1 MFLKF
6 KFFKNNSIKLRSREN
21 RYDEKDSKI
30 VALKSKLREGLIDLY
45 EYLRQIR
52 WLTQVNFGEIESA
65 IASVQDVEEI
75 EPVRDT
81 SAQSSTSDS
90 TLVTAF
96 DAINSFQEPP
106 VLTQGAFSGEEMM
119 LCPNGCGKSFKAKS
133 MNRLVLRN
141 RKKRTNLF
149 L

>member
-1 MFLKF
+1 MGGFRNYL
-6 KFFKNNSIKLRSREN
+6 LQV
-21 RYDEKDSKI
+21 YYKI
-30 VALKSKLREGLIDLY
+30 AALKSKLREGLIDLY

-65 IASVQDVEEI
+65 IASVQDAEEI

-133 MNRLVLRN
+133 MNRHLKPCIEKS
-141 RKKRTNLF
+141 KKKN
-149 L
+149 

>member
-1 MFLKF
+1 MGGFRNYL
-6 KFFKNNSIKLRSREN
+6 LQV
-21 RYDEKDSKI
+21 YYKI
-30 VALKSKLREGLIDLY
+30 AALKSKLREGLIDLY

-65 IASVQDVEEI
+65 IASVQDVKEI

-119 LCPNGCGKSFKAKS
+119 LCPNGCGESFKAKS
-133 MNRLVLRN
+133 MNRHLKPCIEKS
-141 RKKRTNLF
+141 KKKN
-149 L
+149 